1 MNTDQLTLHIKTLS
15 EEKGFSEIGFTKA
28 KYYKEDSNYLNIWLN
43 KNYNAS
49 MKWIDDRKD
58 ERANIFKYYPEAKS
72 VIVFGINYYTG
83 YAKDDKN
90 IGKISNYA
98 WGDDYH
104 LVIKERL
111 YGILKSIKKC
121 DSNLDG
127 IVCVDTS
134 PVMEKSWAQRAGIG
148 WIGKHTNLLTRNY
161 SSWMFLGVIIINAEL
176 KYDDPF
182 EDDLCGSCTACIDEC
197 PTDALVEP
205 YVLNS
210 NKCISY
216 ITIENR
222 GEIDK
227 SIADKIN
234 NWIYGCDICQE
245 VCPWSI
251 KFSQETLEPSFT
263 QRSILS
269 EKTLDDWEAIS
280 EDDFKEIFKNSA
292 IKRTKFSGFMRNIK
306 FVKKRKST

>member
-1 MNTDQLTLHIKTLS
+1 MDTYQLTSHIKTLS
-15 EEKGFSEIGFTKA
+15 EENGFSKIGFTKA
-28 KYYKEDSNYLNIWLN
+28 KFYKEDSNYLNNWLD

-49 MKWIDDRKD
+49 MKWIDKRKD
-58 ERANIFKYYPEAKS
+58 ERANIFKYYPDAKS

-83 YAKDDKN
+83 NAKDDKN

-104 LVIKERL
+104 VVIKKRL
-111 YGILKSIKKC
+111 YSILKSIKEC

-161 SSWMFLGVIIINAEL
+161 SSWIFLGVIIINAEL
-176 KYDDPF
+176 QYDPPF
-182 EDDLCGSCTACIDEC
+182 EDDLCGSCTACIDDC
-197 PTDALVEP
+197 PTDALVKP
-205 YVLNS
+205 YVLDS
-210 NKCISY
+210 NRCISY
-216 ITIENR
+216 LTIEHK
-222 GEIDK
+222 GEFDDSVSDK
-227 SIADKIN
+227 MN

-251 KFSQETLEPSFT
+251 KFSQKTSDLSFT
-263 QRSILS
+263 KRSILS
-269 EKTLDDWEAIS
+269 EKTLDDWENLT
-280 EDDFKEIFKNSA
+280 EKDFQSIFKKSA
-292 IKRTKFSGFMRNIK
+292 VKRTKYSGLMRNIK
-306 FVKKRKST
+306 YVKKKRIN